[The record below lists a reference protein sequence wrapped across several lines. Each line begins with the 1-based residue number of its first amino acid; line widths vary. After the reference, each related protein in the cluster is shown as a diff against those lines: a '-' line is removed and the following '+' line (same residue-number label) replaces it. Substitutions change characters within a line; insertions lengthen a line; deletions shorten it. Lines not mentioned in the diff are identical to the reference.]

1 MNTNIDIIKNECKKR
16 GIDRI
21 IKYDEPLKNHS
32 SLRIGGPAD
41 VFCSPGNIEDLKK
54 VVSIF
59 KEYNTPFWVIGNG
72 TNLLILDNGIRG
84 LVINLNKD
92 FKKIE
97 FSDKIVKVG
106 AGVSLVYLGKMALNR
121 ELSGLEFACAIP
133 GALGGAVINNAS
145 FKGNCIAD
153 VVQNV
158 TFLTRENKI
167 ESRSKSKLNFNYR
180 ECNLKGKPVIILE
193 ATLLLEKGNKEEIES
208 KIKQNIKIRKTRQ
221 PLDKFSAGS
230 IFKNPP
236 GYYAGE
242 LIEKVGAKGLSKGKS
257 EVSTRHANFI
267 INNGG
272 ASARD
277 ILYLIEEI
285 EKRVKKNFGIKLER
299 EIEILGEPPKDG
311 I

>member
-1 MNTNIDIIKNECKKR
+1 MNINIDIIKNECKKQ
-16 GIDRI
+16 GIDRL

-32 SLRIGGPAD
+32 SLGIGGPAD

-54 VVSIF
+54 VISIF
-59 KEYNTPFWVIGNG
+59 KEYNKPFLVIGNG

-84 LVINLNKD
+84 LIINLNKD

-106 AGVSLVYLGKMALNR
+106 AGVSLVHLSKMVLNR

-133 GALGGAVINNAS
+133 GTLGGAIINNAS
-145 FKGNCIAD
+145 FKGNCMAD

-167 ESRSKSKLNFNYR
+167 ERTSKSNLNFHYR

-193 ATLLLEKGNKEEIES
+193 ATLLLKKGNKEEIES
-208 KIKQNIKIRKTRQ
+208 KIKQNIEIRKSRQ

-242 LIEKVGAKGLSKGKS
+242 LIEKVGAKGLSRGKA
-257 EVSTRHANFI
+257 EISTRHANFI
-267 INNGG
+267 VNNGG

-299 EIEILGEPPKDG
+299 EIEILGEP
-311 I
+311 

>member
-1 MNTNIDIIKNECKKR
+1 MNINIDIIKNECKKQK
-16 GIDRI
+16 IDRI
-21 IKYDEPLKNHS
+21 IKYDEPLKNHT
-32 SLRIGGPAD
+32 SLGIGGPAD

-54 VVSIF
+54 VISIF
-59 KEYNTPFWVIGNG
+59 KEYNKPFLVIGNG

-84 LVINLNKD
+84 LVINLDKD

-106 AGVSLVYLGKMALNR
+106 AGVSLVHLSKMVLR
-121 ELSGLEFACAIP
+121 GELSGLEFTCAIP
-133 GALGGAVINNAS
+133 GTLGGAIINNAS
-145 FKGNCIAD
+145 FKGNCMAD

-167 ESRSKSKLNFNYR
+167 ERTSKSNLNFHYR

-193 ATLLLEKGNKEEIES
+193 ATLLLKKGNKEEIES
-208 KIKQNIKIRKTRQ
+208 RIKQNIEIRKSRQ

-242 LIEKVGAKGLSKGKS
+242 LIEKVGAKGLSRGKA

-267 INNGG
+267 VNNGG

-285 EKRVKKNFGIKLER
+285 EKRVKKNFGIKLEH
-299 EIEILGEPPKDG
+299 EIEILGEP
-311 I
+311 

>member
-1 MNTNIDIIKNECKKR
+1 MNINIDIIKNKCKKQ
-16 GIDRI
+16 GINRI
-21 IKYDEPLKNHS
+21 IKYDEPLKNHT

-59 KEYNTPFWVIGNG
+59 KEYNMPFRVIGNG

-106 AGVSLVYLGKMALNR
+106 AGVSLVHLSKMALNR
-121 ELSGLEFACAIP
+121 ELSGLEFACSIP
-133 GALGGAVINNAS
+133 GALGGAIINNAS
-145 FKGNCIAD
+145 FKGNCMAD

-158 TFLTRENKI
+158 TFLSPGNKI
-167 ESRSKSKLNFNYR
+167 ERTSKSSLNFNYC
-180 ECNLKGKPVIILE
+180 ECNLKDKPVIILE
-193 ATLLLEKGNKEEIES
+193 ATLLLEKGNKEKIES
-208 KIKQNIKIRKTRQ
+208 KIKQNIEIRKTRQ
-221 PLDKFSAGS
+221 PLDRFSAGS

-242 LIEKVGAKGLSKGKS
+242 LAENVGAKGLSKGKAQ
-257 EVSTRHANFI
+257 VSSKHANFI

-272 ASARD
+272 ASAGD

-285 EKRVKKNFGIKLER
+285 EKRVKRNFGVKLER
-299 EIEILGEPPKDG
+299 EIEILGEP
-311 I
+311 

>member
-1 MNTNIDIIKNECKKR
+1 MNINIDIIKNECKKQ

-21 IKYDEPLKNHS
+21 IKYDELLKNHS

-106 AGVSLVYLGKMALNR
+106 AGVSLAYLSKMVLNR
-121 ELSGLEFACAIP
+121 ELSGLEFTCAFP
-133 GALGGAVINNAS
+133 GTLGGAIINNAS
-145 FKGNCIAD
+145 FKGNCMAD

-167 ESRSKSKLNFNYR
+167 ERTSKSNLNFNYR
-180 ECNLKGKPVIILE
+180 ECDLKGKPVIILE
-193 ATLLLEKGNKEEIES
+193 ATLLLKKGHKEEIES
-208 KIKQNIKIRKTRQ
+208 KIKQNIEIRKSRQ

-242 LIEKVGAKGLSKGKS
+242 LIEKVGAKGLSRGQA

-267 INNGG
+267 VNNGG

-299 EIEILGEPPKDG
+299 EIEILGEP
-311 I
+311 

>member
-1 MNTNIDIIKNECKKR
+1 MNINIDIIKNECKKQ

-21 IKYDEPLKNHS
+21 IKYDEPLKNHT

-106 AGVSLVYLGKMALNR
+106 AGISLAYLSKMVLNR
-121 ELSGLEFACAIP
+121 ELSGLEFTCAFP
-133 GALGGAVINNAS
+133 GTLGGAIINNAS
-145 FKGNCIAD
+145 FKGNCMAD

-167 ESRSKSKLNFNYR
+167 ERTSKSNLNFNYR
-180 ECNLKGKPVIILE
+180 ECDLKGKPVIILE
-193 ATLLLEKGNKEEIES
+193 ATLLLKKGHKEEIES
-208 KIKQNIKIRKTRQ
+208 KIKQNIEIRKTRQ

-242 LIEKVGAKGLSKGKS
+242 LIEKVGAKGLSRGQA

-267 INNGG
+267 VNNGG

-285 EKRVKKNFGIKLER
+285 EKKVKKNFGIKLER
-299 EIEILGEPPKDG
+299 EIEILGEP
-311 I
+311 